1 MNLPNG
7 GSKTEAYVKA
17 LREMTRRYE
26 RLVRDL
32 SILNKIDEIEDPKVD
47 IDEICKQLV
56 EIISSE
62 LSVENCS
69 LMLLDDKDKY
79 LELRA
84 VCSPM
89 EEQGKSFGAGS
100 WQGKR
105 FRVGEGV
112 VGSVAETGKHIR
124 VDDITKDK
132 NFIPLNA
139 HSTAIKS
146 LMCFPLR
153 FRDKIIGVLN
163 LSHSE
168 VGFFTLESERTL
180 TLVAERA
187 GRLLQSHIIYQQ
199 IRKSEEH
206 YRLVTENA
214 GDAILV
220 FDINGNLLIA
230 NPAIGKITNLPV
242 QQFIKRVVRWEEG
255 IYPDDYQL
263 YLSHW
268 ERVLNYNSKETLEYR
283 YLDTQGAVHYL
294 EQHSS
299 PFHDS
304 FGKSIGIVSIIRD
317 VTERKL
323 TEIELKVKD
332 NAIASSINAIAI
344 ANLDG
349 YLTYVNNSF
358 LKIWGY
364 ENERE
369 VLGKNSVEFWK
380 DRSNPQHVID
390 ELRTKGHWVGEMIA
404 RRKDSSLFDVQLS
417 TNLVRDKSGN
427 PICLMGSFMD
437 ITERKF
443 SELEKEKLRE
453 QLWQS
458 QKMEAVGQLAA
469 GVAHDFNNLL
479 TGILGNLNLAQYLN
493 DLNQIKPLL
502 KEAERAS
509 RHAAD
514 LVKQLLTLGR
524 KTHFVPHTVDVNIIV
539 DEVSN
544 VIRKTFDRSIE
555 IDVHREENLLPICA
569 DEVQIHQVLLNLCVN
584 ARDALEQ
591 EKKSG
596 KVSASKITLEVKNVI
611 IDDEYCKMHIDAK
624 PGQFIRFSVSDTG
637 TGMDEE
643 SQKHAFE
650 PFYTTKEPGKGTGL
664 GLSTVYGIIKQHN
677 GWIEFSSELG
687 RGSTFYFYLP
697 VVVEEDQQIVKTE
710 SIEETPRGTETI
722 LLIDDEDMIL
732 NLGKSLLEY
741 LGYTVLTAADGE
753 EGLNIFKNKRE
764 EIDALIVD
772 LSMPRMSGYEVLK
785 EIRAM
790 NPKVKILVS
799 SGYLVDGDSQNLE
812 QIGVCGFLIKPY
824 DVSDVACKMSKIF
837 DR

>member
-1 MNLPNG
+1 MNLPDES
-7 GSKTEAYVKA
+7 SKTGAYVKA
-17 LREMTRRYE
+17 LQEVTRRYE

-32 SILNKIDEIEDPKVD
+32 FILNKIDETEDPELD
-47 IDEICKQLV
+47 IDEICKLLV
-56 EIISSE
+56 EIITSE
-62 LSVENCS
+62 LSAENCS
-69 LMLLDDKDKY
+69 LMLIDNENKY

-89 EEQGKSFGAGS
+89 EEQGKSFGPGI
-100 WQGKR
+100 WHGKR

-124 VDDITKDK
+124 VDDITEDK
-132 NFIPLNA
+132 NFVSLNTN
-139 HSTAIKS
+139 SVTIKS

-163 LSHSE
+163 LSHPE
-168 VGFFTLESERTL
+168 PGFFTLESERTL
-180 TLVAERA
+180 ALVAERA
-187 GRLLQSHIIYQQ
+187 GRLLQSHTIYQQ

-220 FDINGNLLIA
+220 FDINGNLLSV
-230 NPAIGKITNLPV
+230 NPAIRKITNLPV
-242 QQFIKRVVRWEEG
+242 EQFIKREVKWEDG
-255 IYPDDYQL
+255 IYPDDHRL

-268 ERVLNYNSKETLEYR
+268 ERVLKYDSKETLEYR
-283 YLDTQGAVHYL
+283 YLDTQGEVHYL

-304 FGKSIGIVSIIRD
+304 FGNNMGIISIIRD
-317 VTERKL
+317 ITERKL
-323 TEIELKVKD
+323 TEIELNVKD

-364 ENERE
+364 ENKGEL
-369 VLGKNSVEFWK
+369 LGKNSVEFWK
-380 DRSNPQHVID
+380 DHSDPKHVID
-390 ELRTKGHWVGEMIA
+390 ELKIKGNWVGEMIA
-404 RRKDSSLFDVQLS
+404 KRKDGSLFDVQLS
-417 TNLVRDKSGN
+417 ANLVRDKSGN

-443 SELEKEKLRE
+443 SELEKEKLTE

-479 TGILGNLNLAQYLN
+479 TGILGNLNLAQYLD
-493 DLNQIKPLL
+493 DLSQIKPLL
-502 KEAERAS
+502 KEAEKAS
-509 RHAAD
+509 RHATD
-514 LVKQLLTLGR
+514 LVKQLLTIGR
-524 KTHFVPHTVDVNIIV
+524 KTHFVPQTVDVNIII

-544 VIRKTFDRSIE
+544 VIRKTFDRSIDIE
-555 IDVHREENLLPICA
+555 AYREENLLPICA

-591 EKKSG
+591 AKKSG
-596 KVSASKITLEVKNVI
+596 KVPVSKITLEVKNVV
-611 IDDEYCKMHIDAK
+611 IDDEYCKTHIDAK
-624 PGQFIRFSVSDTG
+624 PGQFVRFSVSDTG
-637 TGMDEE
+637 TGMDQE
-643 SQKHAFE
+643 SKKHIFE
-650 PFYTTKEPGKGTGL
+650 PFFTTKEPGKGTGL
-664 GLSTVYGIIKQHN
+664 GLSTVYGIVKQHK
-677 GWIEFSSELG
+677 GWIEFFSEPSQ
-687 RGSTFYFYLP
+687 GSTFYFYLP
-697 VVVEEDQQIVKTE
+697 AVVEEDQQIVKTE
-710 SIEETPRGTETI
+710 SVEEVPGGTETI
-722 LLIDDEDMIL
+722 LLIDDEDIVL

-741 LGYTVLTAADGE
+741 LGYTVLIATDGE
-753 EGLNIFKNKRE
+753 EGLIIFRNKRE
-764 EIDALIVD
+764 EIDAVIVD

-799 SGYLVDGDSQNLE
+799 SGYLMDGDSQHLE
-812 QIGVCGFLIKPY
+812 EIGAFGFLAKPY
-824 DVSDVACKMSKIF
+824 DVSEVACKMSKIF
-837 DR
+837 NR